1 MTPRAGLLY
10 IRAPHARKISSS
22 AAPASRIL
30 HIEEVFQSMYFH
42 ATYESKT
49 EGSWICFAIA
59 LQCSLSAAC
68 PNCSMLEINTISGTQ
83 ALKVE
88 AQQGDK
94 VDMIGAKSR
103 YDDE

>member
-1 MTPRAGLLY
+1 MTPRAGVLY

-30 HIEEVFQSMYFH
+30 HTRVWKRYVHPIYD
-42 ATYESKT
+42 SKT
-49 EGSWICFAIA
+49 QDSWICFAIA
-59 LQCSLSAAC
+59 LQCPLFAAC